1 MSQNTR
7 SSSESVTRRRAL
19 AIGASA
25 AVASTAGCATV
36 LDAIGNQ
43 VFEEVNLLNQLNQA
57 VSGSVEIVD
66 PDGETVLDTSF
77 DVPSTESGGES
88 NIVAYADV
96 WTTTGEY
103 QVDLE
108 LSDTEIAGTSRL
120 NQRFSI
126 TNTEEEIVAI
136 SIGSTDETEPIA
148 LRVGESFSDLG
159 QTNETG

>member
-25 AVASTAGCATV
+25 ALASTAGCATV

-159 QTNETG
+159 QTNETS

>member
-1 MSQNTR
+1 MNRHMR
-7 SSSESVTRRRAL
+7 SSFDSVTRRRAL

-25 AVASTAGCATV
+25 AVVSTAGCSTV
-36 LDAIGNQ
+36 LDSIGNR
-43 VFEEVNLLNQLNQA
+43 VFEQVNLLNQLNQE
-57 VSGSVEIVD
+57 VSGSIEVVD
-66 PDGETVLDTSF
+66 PDDETVLDTTF
-77 DVPSTESGGES
+77 DVPSTESDGES

-108 LSDTEIAGTSRL
+108 LADTVIAGTSQL

-126 TNTEEEIVAI
+126 TSTEEELVAI
-136 SIGSTDETEPIA
+136 SIGSGDENEPIA

-159 QTNETG
+159 QTNETS

>member
-1 MSQNTR
+1 MNQNTH
-7 SSSESVTRRRAL
+7 SSPEFITRRRAI

-25 AVASTAGCATV
+25 AVVSTAGCSTV
-36 LDAIGNQ
+36 LDAVGNQ
-43 VFEEVNLLNQLNQA
+43 VFEEVNLLNQLNHE
-57 VSGSVEIVD
+57 VTGSIEIVD

-77 DVPSTESGGES
+77 DVPSTESDGDS

-108 LSDTEIAGTSRL
+108 LADTEISGTSQL

-126 TNTEEEIVAI
+126 TSTEEELVAI
-136 SIGSTDETEPIA
+136 SIGSSDESEPIA

>member
-1 MSQNTR
+1 MNQGTR
-7 SSSESVTRRRAL
+7 SLSESVTRRQAM

-25 AVASTAGCATV
+25 AIASTAGCSTV
-36 LDAIGNQ
+36 LDAVGNQ
-43 VFEEVNLLNQLNQA
+43 IFEEVNLLNQLNHE
-57 VSGSVEIVD
+57 VTGSIEIVD

-77 DVPSTESGGES
+77 DVPSTESGSDS

-96 WTTTGEY
+96 WTITGEY

-108 LSDTEIAGTSRL
+108 LADTEITGMSQL
-120 NQRFSI
+120 NQSFSI
-126 TNTEEEIVAI
+126 TSTEEELVAI
-136 SIGSTDETEPIA
+136 SIGSSDDNEPIA

>member
-103 QVDLE
+103 QVDLK
-108 LSDTEIAGTSRL
+108 LSDAEIAGTSRL

>member
-1 MSQNTR
+1 MNRHTR
-7 SSSESVTRRRAL
+7 SSFDSVTRRRAL

-25 AVASTAGCATV
+25 AVVSTAGCSTV
-36 LDAIGNQ
+36 LDAIGSR
-43 VFEEVNLLNQLNQA
+43 VFEQVNLLNQLNQE
-57 VSGSVEIVD
+57 VSGSIEIVD
-66 PDGETVLDTSF
+66 PDDETVLDTTF
-77 DVPSTESGGES
+77 DVPSTESNGES

-108 LSDTEIAGTSRL
+108 LADTVIAGTSQL

-126 TNTEEEIVAI
+126 TSTEEELVAI
-136 SIGSTDETEPIA
+136 SIGSGDENGPIA

-159 QTNETG
+159 QTNETS

>member
-1 MSQNTR
+1 MNQNTD
-7 SSSESVTRRRAL
+7 SSPEFSTRRQAI

-25 AVASTAGCATV
+25 AVVSTAGCATV
-36 LDAIGNQ
+36 LDAVGNQ
-43 VFEEVNLLNQLNQA
+43 VFEEVNLLNQLDHE
-57 VSGSVEIVD
+57 VTGSIEIVD

-77 DVPSTESGGES
+77 DVPSTESGGDS

-108 LSDTEIAGTSRL
+108 LADTEIAGTSQL

-126 TNTEEEIVAI
+126 TSTKEELVAI
-136 SIGSTDETEPIA
+136 SIGSSDEGEPIA

>member
-43 VFEEVNLLNQLNQA
+43 VFEEVNLLNQLNQE

>member
-43 VFEEVNLLNQLNQA
+43 VLEEVNLLNQLNQE
-57 VSGSVEIVD
+57 VSGSVEIAD